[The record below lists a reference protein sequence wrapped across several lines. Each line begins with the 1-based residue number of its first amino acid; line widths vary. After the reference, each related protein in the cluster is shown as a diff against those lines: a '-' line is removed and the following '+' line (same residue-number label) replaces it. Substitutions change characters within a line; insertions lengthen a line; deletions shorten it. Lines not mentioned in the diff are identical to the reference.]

1 VEMKTPFAIMTVVS
15 CYAAMLDT
23 TESLCC

>member
-1 VEMKTPFAIMTVVS
+1 MKTPFAIMTVVS